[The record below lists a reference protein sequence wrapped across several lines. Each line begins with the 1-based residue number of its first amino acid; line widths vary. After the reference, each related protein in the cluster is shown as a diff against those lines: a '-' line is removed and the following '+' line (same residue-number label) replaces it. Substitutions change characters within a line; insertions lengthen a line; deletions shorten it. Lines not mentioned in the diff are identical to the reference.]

1 MFCDKLLG
9 MEDNMINELEKIV
22 GKENIYL
29 NEDMCKH
36 TTFKVGGPAD
46 VFVVPQDIEQVKQVI
61 LKCKSN
67 NQNYYVIGKGSN
79 LLVGDKGF
87 RGVIVCLYNTLD
99 KVEVLQDQED
109 NDKYIVTAGAGIM
122 LSKLANIILDNSLEG
137 FEFASGIPG
146 TLGGAVAMNAGAY
159 GGEIKDCIVE
169 ATVIDDKCN
178 IITLSVDELDLSY
191 RNSIILKKDY
201 IVLEAKFK
209 FNVGEKQSIKDKMLE
224 LNMKRK
230 EKQPLEYPSAGS
242 TFKRPEGY
250 FAGKLIMD
258 AGLSGFTVGGAQVS
272 EKHCGFVINKDK
284 ATASDIKELIKQVD
298 NIVYDK
304 YNVHLEP
311 EVRIIGEF

>member
-1 MFCDKLLG
+1 
-9 MEDNMINELEKIV
+9 MINRLIDIV
-22 GKENIYL
+22 GDSNVYQ
-29 NEDMCKH
+29 NEDMCNH

-46 VFVVPQDIEQVKQVI
+46 LFVVPQDIEQVKQVVA
-61 LKCKSN
+61 LCKEN
-67 NQNYYVIGKGSN
+67 NENYYIIGKGSN

-87 RGVIVCLYNTLD
+87 RGIIVCLYNTLND
-99 KVEVLQDQED
+99 VDVEQVDDEF
-109 NDKYIVTAGAGIM
+109 IVIAGAGIM

-169 ATVIDDKCN
+169 ATVLDDKCN
-178 IITLSVDELDLSY
+178 IKTLGVDELDLSY
-191 RNSIILKKDY
+191 RNSVILKKGY
-201 IVLEAKFK
+201 VVLEAKFRFRK
-209 FNVGEKQSIKDKMLE
+209 GDKDSIKETMLD
-224 LNMKRK
+224 LNMRRK

-258 AGLSGFTVGGAQVS
+258 SGLAGFSVGGACVS
-272 EKHCGFVINKDK
+272 EKHCGFVINKDS
-284 ATASDIKELIKQVD
+284 ATASDIRELMNKVD
-298 NIVYDK
+298 EIVYDK